1 MKEFLSI
8 AKLIDSFQRLPGIGH
23 KTAEKMAYQV
33 LEMKDENVEYFADAL
48 REVKAKIHHCPICGA
63 YTEDDVCEVCANE
76 MRDKT
81 KIMVVSYPKDV
92 IAFEKIGAFDGVYHV
107 LGGALSSVN
116 GITIDDLN
124 ISSLFDRIQNQKVSE
139 VIIATPPNTE
149 GETTALYLARVLSS
163 TGVSVT
169 RIAYGLPL
177 GGHLEYADALTLT
190 KALEGR
196 NKI

>member
-1 MKEFLSI
+1 MKELNSI
-8 AKLIDSFQRLPGIGH
+8 AKLADSFQRLPGIGH
-23 KTAEKMAYQV
+23 KTAEKMAYQI

-48 REVKAKIHHCPICGA
+48 REVKQKIHHCPICGA
-63 YTEDDVCEVCANE
+63 YTENAVCDVCANE

-81 KIMVVSYPKDV
+81 KIMVVAYPKDV
-92 IAFEKIGAFDGVYHV
+92 IAFEKIGAYDGVYHV
-107 LGGALSSVN
+107 LGGVLSSIN
-116 GITIDDLN
+116 GITIENLN
-124 ISSLFDRIQNQKVSE
+124 ISGLFDRIKNQKVE
-139 VIIATPPNTE
+139 EIIVATPPNTE
-149 GETTALYLARVLSS
+149 GETTALYLAKVLQE
-163 TGVSVT
+163 TGIAVT

>member
-1 MKEFLSI
+1 MKEFVSI
-8 AKLIDSFQRLPGIGH
+8 SKLIDSFQRLPGIGH

-48 REVKAKIHHCPICGA
+48 QEVKSKIHHCPICGA
-63 YTEDDVCEVCANE
+63 YTEDDVCEICANE
-76 MRDKT
+76 LRNRT

-92 IAFEKIGAFDGVYHV
+92 IAFEKIGVFDGVYHV

-116 GITIDDLN
+116 GITINDLN
-124 ISSLFDRIQNQKVSE
+124 ISSLFERIKDQNVNE
-139 VIIATPPNTE
+139 IIVATPPNTE
-149 GETTALYLARVLSS
+149 GETTALYLARILAE
-163 TGVSVT
+163 TGVDVT

>member
-1 MKEFLSI
+1 MKELRSI

-33 LEMKDENVEYFADAL
+33 LEMKGENVEYFANAL
-48 REVKAKIHHCPICGA
+48 KEVKEKVHHCPICGS
-63 YTEDDVCEVCANE
+63 YTEDDVCDVCAND

-92 IAFEKIGAFDGVYHV
+92 IAFEKIGVFDGVYHV

-116 GITIDDLN
+116 GISVNNLN
-124 ISSLFDRIQNQKVSE
+124 ITPLFERIKDQKVQE

-149 GETTALYLARVLSS
+149 GETTALYLARILAN
-163 TGVSVT
+163 TGVNVT
-169 RIAYGLPL
+169 RIAYGLPS

>member
-1 MKEFLSI
+1 MKEFSSI

-48 REVKAKIHHCPICGA
+48 KEVKSKIHHCPICGA
-63 YTEDDVCEVCANE
+63 YTEDDACEVCSNE
-76 MRDKT
+76 LRDKT

-116 GITIDDLN
+116 GVTINDLN
-124 ISSLFDRIQNQKVSE
+124 ISSLFDRINDQKVVE
-139 VIIATPPNTE
+139 VIVATPPNTE
-149 GETTALYLARVLSS
+149 GETTALYLARILAD
-163 TGVSVT
+163 TGANIT

>member
-1 MKEFLSI
+1 MKEFSSI

-48 REVKAKIHHCPICGA
+48 REVKSKIHHCPICGS

-76 MRDKT
+76 LRDKT
-81 KIMVVSYPKDV
+81 KVMVVSYPKDV

-116 GITIDDLN
+116 GITISDLN
-124 ISSLFDRIQNQKVSE
+124 ISSLFDRIGKQKVTE
-139 VIIATPPNTE
+139 VIVATPPNTE
-149 GETTALYLARVLSS
+149 GETTALYVARILAS

>member
-1 MKEFLSI
+1 MKEFSSI

-48 REVKAKIHHCPICGA
+48 KEVKSKIHHCPICGS

-76 MRDKT
+76 LRDKT
-81 KIMVVSYPKDV
+81 KVMVVSYPKDV

-116 GITIDDLN
+116 GITISDLN
-124 ISSLFDRIQNQKVSE
+124 ISSLFDRIEKQNVTE
-139 VIIATPPNTE
+139 VIVATPPNTE
-149 GETTALYLARVLSS
+149 GETTALYLARILAS
-163 TGVSVT
+163 TDVSVT

>member
-1 MKEFLSI
+1 MKELRSI
-8 AKLIDSFQRLPGIGH
+8 SKLIDSFQRLPGIGH

-33 LEMKDENVEYFADAL
+33 LEMKDESVEYFADAL
-48 REVKAKIHHCPICGA
+48 REVKEKIHHCPVCGA
-63 YTEDDVCEVCANE
+63 YTEDGVCEICASE
-76 MRDKT
+76 SRDKT
-81 KIMVVSYPKDV
+81 KIMVVSYAKDV

-116 GITIDDLN
+116 GITINELN
-124 ISSLFDRIQNQKVSE
+124 ISSLFDRIKDQKVKE
-139 VIIATPPNTE
+139 IIIATNPNTE
-149 GETTALYLARVLSS
+149 GETTALYLAHILAS
-163 TGVSVT
+163 TGVIIT

-177 GGHLEYADALTLT
+177 GGHLEYADPLTLT

>member
-1 MKEFLSI
+1 MKELKSI
-8 AKLIDSFQRLPGIGH
+8 SKLIDSFQRLPGIGH

-33 LEMKDENVEYFADAL
+33 LEMKDENVEYFANAL
-48 REVKAKIHHCPICGA
+48 KEVKEKIHHCPVCGA
-63 YTEDDVCEVCANE
+63 YTEDEICEVCANE
-76 MRDKT
+76 IRDKK

-116 GITIDDLN
+116 GITITDLN
-124 ISSLFDRIQNQKVSE
+124 ISSLFERIKSQE
-139 VIIATPPNTE
+139 AEEIIVATNPNTE
-149 GETTALYLARVLSS
+149 GETTALYLARMLAE
-163 TGVSVT
+163 TGVKVT

>member
-1 MKEFLSI
+1 MKELKSI
-8 AKLIDSFQRLPGIGH
+8 SKLIDSFQRLPGIGH

-33 LEMKDENVEYFADAL
+33 LEMKPENVEYFADAL
-48 REVKAKIHHCPICGA
+48 KEVKEKIHHCPVCGA

-76 MRDKT
+76 LRDKS
-81 KIMVVSYPKDV
+81 KIMVVSYAKDV
-92 IAFEKIGAFDGVYHV
+92 IAFEKIGVFDGVYHV
-107 LGGALSSVN
+107 LNGALSSIN
-116 GITIDDLN
+116 GITINDLN
-124 ISSLFDRIQNQKVSE
+124 INSLFERIKDQKVTE
-139 VIIATPPNTE
+139 VIVATNPNTE
-149 GETTALYLARVLSS
+149 GETTALYLAHILAD
-163 TGVSVT
+163 TGVKVT

>member
-1 MKEFLSI
+1 MKELNSI
-8 AKLIDSFQRLPGIGH
+8 AKLTDSFQRLPGIGH
-23 KTAEKMAYQV
+23 KTAEKMAYQI
-33 LEMKDENVEYFADAL
+33 LEMKDENVEYFANAL
-48 REVKAKIHHCPICGA
+48 REVKAKIHHCPVCGA
-63 YTEDDVCEVCANE
+63 YTEDDVCDICASD

-81 KIMVVSYPKDV
+81 KIMVVAYPKDV
-92 IAFEKIGAFDGVYHV
+92 IAFEKIGVFDGAYHV
-107 LGGALSSVN
+107 LGGVLSSVN
-116 GITIDDLN
+116 GITINELN
-124 ISSLFDRIQNQKVSE
+124 ITSLFDRIKSQNVSE
-139 VIIATPPNTE
+139 IIVATPPNTE
-149 GETTALYLARVLSS
+149 GETTALYLARVLQN

>member
-116 GITIDDLN
+116 GITINDLN

-139 VIIATPPNTE
+139 VIVATPPNTE
-149 GETTALYLARVLSS
+149 GETTALYLARVLAS

-169 RIAYGLPL
+169 RIAYGLQL

>member
-1 MKEFLSI
+1 MKEFSSI

-33 LEMKDENVEYFADAL
+33 LEMKDENVEYFADGL
-48 REVKAKIHHCPICGA
+48 REVKSKIHHCPICGA
-63 YTEDDVCEVCANE
+63 YTEDNICEVCAND

-116 GITIDDLN
+116 GVTINDLN
-124 ISSLFDRIQNQKVSE
+124 VSSLFDRIQQQKVSE
-139 VIIATPPNTE
+139 VIVATPPNTE
-149 GETTALYLARVLSS
+149 GETTALYLARILAN
-163 TGVSVT
+163 TGVNVT

>member
-1 MKEFLSI
+1 MKELRSI

-33 LEMKDENVEYFADAL
+33 LEMKGENVEYFADAL
-48 REVKAKIHHCPICGA
+48 KEVKEKVHHCPICGA
-63 YTEDDVCEVCANE
+63 YTEGDVCEVCAND

-92 IAFEKIGAFDGVYHV
+92 IAFEKIGVFDGVYHV

-116 GITIDDLN
+116 GISVNSLN
-124 ISSLFDRIQNQKVSE
+124 ITPLFERIKDQKVQE

-149 GETTALYLARVLSS
+149 GETTALYLARILVN
-163 TGVSVT
+163 TGVNVT

>member
-1 MKEFLSI
+1 MKEFISI
-8 AKLIDSFQRLPGIGH
+8 SKLIDSFQRLPGIGH

-33 LEMKDENVEYFADAL
+33 LEMKDENVDYFASAL
-48 REVKAKIHHCPICGA
+48 KEVKEKIHHCPICGA
-63 YTEDDVCEVCANE
+63 YTEENICEVCSNDL
-76 MRDKT
+76 RDKT

-92 IAFEKIGAFDGVYHV
+92 IAFERIGVFDGVYHV

-116 GITIDDLN
+116 GVTINDLN
-124 ISSLFDRIQNQKVSE
+124 ISSLFERIKTQNVSE
-139 VIIATPPNTE
+139 IIVATPPNTE
-149 GETTALYLARVLSS
+149 GETTALYLARILANSA
-163 TGVSVT
+163 VSVT

>member
-1 MKEFLSI
+1 MKELKSI
-8 AKLIDSFQRLPGIGH
+8 SKLIDSFQRLPGIGH

-33 LEMKDENVEYFADAL
+33 LEMKDENVEYFANAL
-48 REVKAKIHHCPICGA
+48 KEVKEKIHHCPICGA
-63 YTEDDVCEVCANE
+63 YTEDEICEVCANE
-76 MRDKT
+76 MRDKK

-116 GITIDDLN
+116 GVTITDLN
-124 ISSLFDRIQNQKVSE
+124 ISSLFERIKSQE
-139 VIIATPPNTE
+139 AEEIIVATNPNTE
-149 GETTALYLARVLSS
+149 GETTALYLARILAE
-163 TGVSVT
+163 TGVKVT

>member
-1 MKEFLSI
+1 MKELSSI
-8 AKLIDSFQRLPGIGH
+8 AKLTDSFQRLPGIGH

-33 LEMKDENVEYFADAL
+33 LEMKDENVEYFSDAL
-48 REVKAKIHHCPICGA
+48 KEVKAKIHHCPVCGA
-63 YTEDDVCEVCANE
+63 YTEAELCDVCANQS
-76 MRDKT
+76 RDKT

-116 GITIDDLN
+116 GISINDLN
-124 ISSLFDRIQNQKVSE
+124 ISSLFERIKDQKVTE
-139 VIIATPPNTE
+139 VIVATNPDTE
-149 GETTALYLARVLSS
+149 GETTALYLARILAN
-163 TGVSVT
+163 TGVNVT
-169 RIAYGLPL
+169 RLAYGLPL

-190 KALEGR
+190 RALEGR

>member
-1 MKEFLSI
+1 MKEFSSI

-33 LEMKDENVEYFADAL
+33 LEMKDENVEYFSDAL
-48 REVKAKIHHCPICGA
+48 REVKQKIHHCPVCGA
-63 YTEDDVCEVCANE
+63 YTEEDVCDICSNE
-76 MRDKT
+76 MRDHT
-81 KIMVVSYPKDV
+81 KIMVVSYAKDV

-107 LGGALSSVN
+107 LGGALSSIN
-116 GITIDDLN
+116 GITIENLN
-124 ISSLFDRIQNQKVSE
+124 ITSLFDRIKEQKVTE
-139 VIIATPPNTE
+139 VIVATPPNTE
-149 GETTALYLARVLSS
+149 GETTALYLARILAN
-163 TGVSVT
+163 TGVVVT

>member
-1 MKEFLSI
+1 MKELKSI
-8 AKLIDSFQRLPGIGH
+8 SKLIDSFQRLPGIGH

-33 LEMKDENVEYFADAL
+33 LEMKPENVEYFADAL
-48 REVKAKIHHCPICGA
+48 KEVKEKIHHCPICGA

-81 KIMVVSYPKDV
+81 KIMVVSYAKDV
-92 IAFEKIGAFDGVYHV
+92 IAFEKVGVFDGVYHV
-107 LGGALSSVN
+107 LNGALSSIN
-116 GITIDDLN
+116 GVTINDLN
-124 ISSLFDRIQNQKVSE
+124 INSLFDRIREQHVSE
-139 VIIATPPNTE
+139 VIVATNPNTE
-149 GETTALYLARVLSS
+149 GETTALYLAHILAE
-163 TGVSVT
+163 TGVKIT

-177 GGHLEYADALTLT
+177 GGHLEYADPLTLM

>member
-1 MKEFLSI
+1 MKELLSI

-33 LEMKDENVEYFADAL
+33 LEMKDENVTYFADAL
-48 REVKAKIHHCPICGA
+48 REVKSKIHHCPVCGA

-92 IAFEKIGAFDGVYHV
+92 IAFEKIGVFDGSYHV
-107 LGGALSSVN
+107 LGGVLSSVN
-116 GITIDDLN
+116 GVTINDLN
-124 ISSLFDRIQNQKVSE
+124 IASLFERIKNQNVQE
-139 VIIATPPNTE
+139 IIVATPPNTE
-149 GETTALYLARVLSS
+149 GETTALYLARVLSAS
-163 TGVSVT
+163 SVNVT

>member
-1 MKEFLSI
+1 MKELNSI
-8 AKLIDSFQRLPGIGH
+8 AKLTDSFQRLPGIGH
-23 KTAEKMAYQV
+23 KTAEKMAYQI

-48 REVKAKIHHCPICGA
+48 KEVKAKIHHCPICGS
-63 YTEDDVCEVCANE
+63 YTEGDMCEVCANG

-81 KIMVVSYPKDV
+81 KIMVVAYPKDV

-107 LGGALSSVN
+107 LGGVLSSVN
-116 GITIDDLN
+116 GVTISDLN
-124 ISSLFDRIQNQKVSE
+124 ISSLFDRIKTQNVSE
-139 VIIATPPNTE
+139 IIVATPPNTE
-149 GETTALYLARVLSS
+149 GETTALYLARVLGE
-163 TGVSVT
+163 TGVTVT

>member
-1 MKEFLSI
+1 MKEFSSI
-8 AKLIDSFQRLPGIGH
+8 TKLIDSFQRLPGIGH

-48 REVKAKIHHCPICGA
+48 KEVKSKIHHCPICGA
-63 YTEDDVCEVCANE
+63 YTENDVCEVCSNE
-76 MRDKT
+76 LRDKT

-116 GITIDDLN
+116 GVTINDLN
-124 ISSLFDRIQNQKVSE
+124 ISSLFDRISNQKVVE
-139 VIIATPPNTE
+139 VIVATPPNTE
-149 GETTALYLARVLSS
+149 GETTALYLARILAD
-163 TGVSVT
+163 TGVNVT

>member
-33 LEMKDENVEYFADAL
+33 LEMKNENVEYFADAL

-63 YTEDDVCEVCANE
+63 YTENDICEVCTNE

-139 VIIATPPNTE
+139 VIVATPPNTE
-149 GETTALYLARVLSS
+149 GETTALYLARVLAS

>member
-1 MKEFLSI
+1 MKELRSI

-33 LEMKDENVEYFADAL
+33 LEMKGENVEYFADAL
-48 REVKAKIHHCPICGA
+48 KEVKEKVHHCPVCGA
-63 YTEDDVCEVCANE
+63 YTEDDICEICAND
-76 MRDKT
+76 MRDRT

-92 IAFEKIGAFDGVYHV
+92 IAFEKIGVFDGVYHV

-116 GITIDDLN
+116 GVSVNNLN
-124 ISSLFDRIQNQKVSE
+124 ITPLFERIKDQKVQE

-149 GETTALYLARVLSS
+149 GETTALYLARILVN
-163 TGVSVT
+163 TGVNVT

>member
-1 MKEFLSI
+1 MKELNSI
-8 AKLIDSFQRLPGIGH
+8 AKLADSFQRLPGIGH
-23 KTAEKMAYQV
+23 KTAEKMAYQI

-48 REVKAKIHHCPICGA
+48 REVKQKIHHCPICRA
-63 YTEDDVCEVCANE
+63 YTENAMCDVCANE

-81 KIMVVSYPKDV
+81 KIMVVAYPKDV
-92 IAFEKIGAFDGVYHV
+92 IAFEKIGAYDGVYHV
-107 LGGALSSVN
+107 LGGVLSSIN
-116 GITIDDLN
+116 GITIENLN
-124 ISSLFDRIQNQKVSE
+124 ISGLFDRIKDQKVE
-139 VIIATPPNTE
+139 EIIVATPPNTE
-149 GETTALYLARVLSS
+149 GETTALYLAKVLQE
-163 TGVSVT
+163 TGIAVT